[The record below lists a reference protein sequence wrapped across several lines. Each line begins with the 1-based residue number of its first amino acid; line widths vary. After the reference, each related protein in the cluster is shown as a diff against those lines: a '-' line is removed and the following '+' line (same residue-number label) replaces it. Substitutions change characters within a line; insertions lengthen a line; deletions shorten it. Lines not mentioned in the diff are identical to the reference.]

1 METEQKQR
9 VIILGCGYL
18 GYNLYALLRNTFPT
32 EIWGIDSP
40 YVSKVL
46 DFREVDA
53 FNPDEIDALDFHD
66 AVIID
71 AIGLV
76 ANNAVSENEEMA
88 LDGIAGNY
96 RRLLR
101 SLKKGG
107 AKRFLFFSSGGTVYG
122 NSLKPISEE
131 NILHP
136 MTLYSRS
143 KTREEEVI
151 QESDLDYLI
160 LRLSNPYGGYQISG
174 KRQGVIPILIRKAYQ
189 NDPFEM
195 WIDGDSIRDYF
206 YITDLAQAIRL
217 LIQKEISR
225 EIINVGSGIGT
236 SLNEVI
242 HLTQE
247 ATGHPIRIVPK
258 SSDVPVVRAIVLD
271 ISKLRR
277 LTGYEPSVTM
287 QQGIALENE
296 RIREELGL

>member
-40 YVSKVL
+40 YASKVL

-53 FNPDEIDALDFHD
+53 FNPDEMDALDFHD